1 MKSIISSPL
10 CGSALVIPIYF
21 VQKKVIPIYLSV
33 IFFSFSDQQQQEH
46 WQTKPM
52 FLNNRIRHTNV
63 IGMGHTSTGN
73 TEKSTEHNNI
83 TMNITITSQFQS
95 GFTLSNHIKLLLS
108 AQYKT
113 GPALF
118 LAYLLIQLFIGH
130 INYMFI
136 SLRCA
141 SYIALVSYPTLF
153 QLEEDED
160 FQYTTLSNNS

>member
-21 VQKKVIPIYLSV
+21 VQKSYTDLFISDLLQ
-33 IFFSFSDQQQQEH
+33 FFGPTTTRN